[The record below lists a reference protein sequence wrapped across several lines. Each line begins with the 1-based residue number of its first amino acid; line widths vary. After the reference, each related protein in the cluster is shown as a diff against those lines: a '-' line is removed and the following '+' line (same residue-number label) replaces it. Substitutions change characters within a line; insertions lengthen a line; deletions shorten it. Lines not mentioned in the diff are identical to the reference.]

1 MSNCIIL
8 IILIIASVADLK
20 RRKVP
25 VLCQV
30 ALILILPFIYVN
42 ENVWGILLALPFLI
56 ASGINDSMGGGD
68 WKMVGLLGLCF
79 GLPKTFCI
87 TVIGCMVFII
97 VGYIL
102 QTVEGKGKSLFP
114 FIPALTVGYIVTLAL
129 EVCIHG

>member
-1 MSNCIIL
+1 MSEYIIL
-8 IILIIASVADLK
+8 AVLIIASIADYK
-20 RRKVP
+20 SRKVP
-25 VLCQV
+25 VICQA

-56 ASGINDSMGGGD
+56 ASGINGSMGGGD

-79 GLPKTFCI
+79 GLPKMFCI
-87 TVIGCMVFII
+87 TAVGCMVFII

-102 QTVEGKGKSLFP
+102 QTMKGKGKALFP

-129 EVCIHG
+129 EVCTSG